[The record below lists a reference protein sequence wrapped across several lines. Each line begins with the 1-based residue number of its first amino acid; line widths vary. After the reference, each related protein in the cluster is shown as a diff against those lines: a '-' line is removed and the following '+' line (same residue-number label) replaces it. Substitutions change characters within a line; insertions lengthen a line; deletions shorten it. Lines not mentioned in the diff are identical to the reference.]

1 MKKTVS
7 VNIKGTN
14 FLIEEDAYEL
24 LQDYLDRL
32 NVVLKNE
39 EGSQD
44 IIEDIELRIAEI
56 CSTKLNDSKTVIELQ
71 EIEEILE
78 ALGDPSEYVENDEF
92 EEESTGEKAT
102 YSNVKGDRR
111 LFRDTDGA
119 VLGGICAGIAN
130 YFNMDVV
137 IIRILFVIIGLFGGF
152 GIPLYIILWFIIPRA
167 ETTIDRLR
175 MKGRPITV
183 ETVREEVEEAANRI
197 KTGSKKFANRM
208 RHDDSYSRRMNNVG
222 RIFKALLG
230 GILITCGIIFLVA
243 FILFFVQGFEFLPVK
258 GDGGFMSI
266 TEYGE
271 LVLANAKDVQW
282 MWIGGLMGSI
292 SGILFL
298 LSSGIILIF
307 NLATKWTKWALIG
320 LIGVGMAGGIICA
333 SMGIKAGRDTAI
345 PVTSS
350 TKITPLEGIDAEEI
364 TILPRLKTSIK
375 PGESIVRSEYELG
388 YFGIENGKLF
398 KHGIDIEYIQTQD
411 TVFHVWVE
419 KLAYGKSHFFAK
431 KRAKNIDHISKI
443 DGDTILIDTKYYFP
457 KEDKLRSQRVKLIV
471 EVPVGKRVRL
481 ENDIIELGGHRQYQG
496 DRRLDQQEGYF
507 ESDGT
512 YRHYVY
518 D

>member
-32 NVVLKNE
+32 HVILQNE
-39 EGSQD
+39 EGSKD

-56 CSTKLNDSKTVIELQ
+56 CSTKLNDSKTVIELT

-78 ALGDPSEYVENDEF
+78 ALGDPTEYVENEEF
-92 EEESTGEKAT
+92 EETASGTKTNYTNE
-102 YSNVKGDRR
+102 KGDRR
-111 LFRDTDGA
+111 LFRDTDSA

-130 YFNMDVV
+130 YFSIDVV
-137 IIRILFVIIGLFGGF
+137 IVRILFTVIGIFGGF

-183 ETVREEVEEAANRI
+183 ETVREEFEDAANRV
-197 KTGSKKFANRM
+197 KVGSRRFANRM
-208 RHDDSYSRRMNNVG
+208 RQDDSYNRRMNNVG
-222 RIFKALLG
+222 KVFRALLG
-230 GILITCGIIFLVA
+230 GILITFGIIFLIG

-266 TEYGE
+266 SEYGE
-271 LVLANAKDVQW
+271 LVLASSEDVQW

-298 LSSGIILIF
+298 LSSGFILIF
-307 NLATKWTKWALIG
+307 NLASKWTKWALIG
-320 LIGVGMAGGIICA
+320 LVVVGISGGIISA
-333 SMGIKAGRDTAI
+333 SMGIKAGRDYAI

-350 TKITPLEGIDAEEI
+350 TKITPLEGIDSDEI
-364 TILPRLKTSIK
+364 TILPRLKTRIK

-388 YFGIENGKLF
+388 YFGLENDRLF
-398 KHGIDIEYIQTQD
+398 KHGIDIEYVQTQD
-411 TVFHVWVE
+411 TVFHIWVE
-419 KLAYGKSHFFAK
+419 KLAYGKSHNFAK
-431 KRAKNIDHISKI
+431 KRAKNIEHISKI
-443 DGDTILIDTKYYFP
+443 DGDTILIDTKFYFP
-457 KEDKLRSQRVKLIV
+457 KADKLRSQRVKLIV

-481 ENDIIELGGHRQYQG
+481 ENDLIELGGTHKYQG
-496 DRRLDQQEGYF
+496 DHRYDQQEGYF

-512 YRHYVY
+512 YRHYIY